1 MASEMIK
8 SVAVPALLLRPGHR
22 RLLACV
28 ALSTLAVAAAPQA
41 TRSRGEIYRDGW
53 IDLNKNGQKDPY
65 EDPSLPTDRRIEDLL
80 TRMTAEEKTCQ
91 LATLYGY
98 SRVLEDELPTPG
110 WKQAVWKDGI
120 GNIDEHLNGIY
131 RGGAT
136 RSQLTYPHSRHA
148 EAINTVQRFFVEE
161 TRLGIPVDFTNEGI
175 RGLCHDRATSFPAQL
190 GIASTWDR
198 DLVAEVGAITGREA
212 RVLGYTNVYSPIL
225 DLPRDPRWG
234 RTAECY
240 SEDPYLTAQLGRI
253 MVRSLQAERVV
264 STPKHFAV
272 YSVPKG
278 GRDGSSRTDPQ
289 VTPRELEMLFLQPFK
304 AAIQDAGALGV
315 MSSYNDY
322 DGIPVT
328 ASPYFLTEILRKRW
342 GFSGYVVSDSKA
354 VEFIES
360 KHHVAADYPE
370 AVRLAL
376 VAGLNIR
383 TEFTPPDVFIN
394 AVRGLL
400 KDGRLAAEV
409 VDARV
414 RDVLRVKYWLGLFDQ
429 PYVPD
434 PAQADLVVRQP
445 KHLEAALRA
454 ARESIVLL
462 KNQGGLLPLR
472 KDLKSVLVTGPNAAE
487 TESSIS
493 RYGPQNV
500 PVVSVLEG
508 IRAKLGPSARVHY
521 AKGSDFIDPTFP
533 ESEIFPATPSA
544 SELAEIDKAAAL
556 ARQVDAAIVVLG
568 EQEGSAG
575 RPGTVGESRSRTS
588 LDLTGFQQRLVE
600 AVHAAGKPTVVVL
613 LNGRPLTINWIDRY
627 VPAVVEA
634 WFQGEHCGTAIAD
647 VLFGDVNPSGKLP
660 VTFPRSVGQ
669 LPWNFPWK
677 RGSQVATDKLMAEE
691 RKNMVNGALYP
702 FGHGLSYTTF
712 RYSDLEIAPAQQRS
726 SGEVQ
731 VAVDVE
737 NTGRRAGDEIVQLY
751 LSDEVTSIVYYERVL
766 RGFERVSLAP
776 GEKTRV
782 RFTLHPE
789 DLMLLDRQLRWTVE
803 PGRFEVLIGA
813 SSDDIRLRG
822 SFEIQP

>member
-1 MASEMIK
+1 MEHRKAAASAALAAF
-8 SVAVPALLLRPGHR
+8 VAVV
-22 RLLACV
+22 V
-28 ALSTLAVAAAPQA
+28 ATASPQTA
-41 TRSRGEIYRDGW
+41 SRDIYRDGW
-53 IDLNKNGQKDPY
+53 IDLNKNGQKDAY
-65 EDPSLPTDRRIEDLL
+65 EDPSQPADRRIEDLL
-80 TRMTAEEKTCQ
+80 SRMTAEEKTCQ

-98 SRVLEDELPTPG
+98 SRVLKDELPTPE
-110 WKQAVWKDGI
+110 WKQAIWKDGI

-131 RGGAT
+131 RSGALKS
-136 RSQLTYPHSRHA
+136 RLTYPHSTHA
-148 EAINTVQRFFVEE
+148 DAINTVQRFFVEE

-198 DLVAEVGAITGREA
+198 ELVAEVGTITGREA
-212 RVLGYTNVYSPIL
+212 RLLGYTNVYSPIL

-328 ASPYFLTEILRKRW
+328 GSPHFLTEILRKRW

-360 KHHVAADYPE
+360 KHHVAGDYPE
-370 AVRLAL
+370 AVRQAL
-376 VAGLNIR
+376 VAGLNVR

-394 AVRGLL
+394 AVRSLL
-400 KDGRLAAEV
+400 KDGRLAPEV
-409 VDARV
+409 VDSRV
-414 RDVLRVKYWLGLFDQ
+414 RDVLRVKYWLGLFDR

-434 PAQADLVVRQP
+434 PAQADRVVRNP
-445 KHLEAALRA
+445 EHLEVALRA

-462 KNQGGLLPLR
+462 KNDGGLLPLR

-487 TESSIS
+487 TGSSIS
-493 RYGPQNV
+493 RYGPQNI

-508 IRAKLGPSARVHY
+508 IRAKLGASAQVRY
-521 AKGSDFIDPTFP
+521 ARGSDFVDSTFP
-533 ESEIFPATPSA
+533 ESEIFPPTPSA
-544 SELAEIDKAAAL
+544 KEQAELDEAAAL
-556 ARQVDAAIVVLG
+556 ASGVDAAIVVLG
-568 EQEGSAG
+568 EQEGAAG

-613 LNGRPLTINWIDRY
+613 LNGRPLTINWIDRQ

-677 RGSQVATDKLMAEE
+677 RGAQVATDKLMAEE
-691 RKNMVNGALYP
+691 RKNMLNGALYP

-712 RYSDLEIAPAQQRS
+712 RYSGLEVTPSRQEP
-726 SGEVQ
+726 SGEVR
-731 VAVDVE
+731 VALDVE
-737 NTGRRAGDEIVQLY
+737 NTGSRAGTEIVQLY
-751 LSDEVTSIVYYERVL
+751 LSDEVTSVVYYERVL
-766 RGFERVSLAP
+766 RGFDRVTLAP
-776 GEKTRV
+776 GEKKRV
-782 RFTLHPE
+782 RFKLGPE
-789 DLMLLDRQLRWTVE
+789 DLMLLDREMRWTVE
-803 PGRFEVLIGA
+803 PGRFEVMVGA
-813 SSDDIRLRG
+813 SSEDIRLRG
-822 SFEIQP
+822 AFEIEPVS